1 MPLKLQLFAFI
12 AGILKPYLTIFQTN
26 RTMVPFMSDGLTKI
40 FDQLLRL
47 IFRRKALETANT
59 PLKRLKIKSLCEKSN
74 YLEDNLKDVGV
85 ATEDL
90 LQKVEILLE
99 RKRKFKGDCKK
110 IVLDLSINIREKSP
124 LNYLVR
130 NATSL
135 NPLNII
141 REPENSSIRFRS
153 LADKL
158 FALKRISSIVADN
171 AKNQHDDLLKIA
183 MYEKMMNFV
192 SLISRLIGWIVSFLI
207 H

>member
-1 MPLKLQLFAFI
+1 
-12 AGILKPYLTIFQTN
+12 
-26 RTMVPFMSDGLTKI
+26 MSDELTKI
-40 FDQLLRL
+40 FYQLLRL
-47 IFRRKALETANT
+47 TFRRKALETANT

-74 YLEDNLKDVGV
+74 HLEDNLKDVGV

-110 IVLDLSINIREKSP
+110 IVLDLLINIREESP
-124 LNYLVR
+124 LNYCLVR

-135 NPLNII
+135 NPINII
-141 REPENSSIRFRS
+141 REPENSSIS

-158 FALKRISSIVADN
+158 FALKRISSTVANN